1 MRDICYELVD
11 CEGLATILAEDAW
24 TEEVKV
30 KSGSEQE
37 LYNGDGENRT
47 VKPEWEKS
55 FSMLKDRFLKLID
68 QFKSN
73 PTCNLQGKM
82 SR

>member
-30 KSGSEQE
+30 KALSDHD
-37 LYNGDGENRT
+37 LYDGKGPDRK
-47 VKPEWEKS
+47 VKPEWEES
-55 FSMLKDRFLKLID
+55 FNLLRDRFAKLID

-73 PTCNLQGKM
+73 PTCNLQGKK